1 MKTLIKPLTWIAS
14 VIILIFTS
22 CSKGGSPFIEG
33 ELLLTDRE
41 LVKVKH
47 DKNLPLKPIKNLLP
61 N

>member
-22 CSKGGSPFIEG
+22 CSKGESPFIEG

-41 LVKVKH
+41 LVKLNTII
-47 DKNLPLKPIKNLLP
+47 NLPLKPIKNLLP